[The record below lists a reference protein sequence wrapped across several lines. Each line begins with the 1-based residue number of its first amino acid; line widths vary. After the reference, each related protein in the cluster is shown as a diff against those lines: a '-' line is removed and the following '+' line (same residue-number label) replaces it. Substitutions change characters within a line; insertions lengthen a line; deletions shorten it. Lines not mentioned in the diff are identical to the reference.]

1 MPYLTELQPV
11 GPEVLAHCRGRM
23 LYWHMLAD
31 ALKLPKLD
39 RIDKERLER
48 ILGSWE
54 AVQVVEA
61 CARQGNFGDAEDH
74 KDLRKAVLKLLHKDG
89 TRQARGKR
97 TSPNLEAFVESMTPL
112 FLHFAVPLSS
122 AENSA
127 LVRGLRIVADAM
139 GVDGEPRNEL
149 RRLVALDRRLA
160 MEHRQKAAQIFADA
174 IRQAFGPGVNRD

>member
-1 MPYLTELQPV
+1 
-11 GPEVLAHCRGRM
+11 M

-31 ALKLPKLD
+31 ALRIPKLD
-39 RIDKERLER
+39 RIDREHLEK
-48 ILGSWE
+48 ILGDWE

-61 CARQGNFGDAEDH
+61 RARQGNFGDAEDH
-74 KDLRKAVLKLLHKDG
+74 KDLRKAVLKLLHEDG
-89 TRQARGKR
+89 EKQARGKR

-112 FLHFAVPLSS
+112 FLHFGARLSS

-149 RRLVALDRRLA
+149 RRLIALDRKLTLQ
-160 MEHRQKAAQIFADA
+160 HRQRAAEVWAEA